1 MKQFCEDVIAYLTSE
16 YDDGYQFSINLRTE
30 CPSYL
35 VPMPY
40 KVELS
45 IKMTPIYSLTIVHES
60 MMYIYGHY
68 CSQEYIGERNQ
79 YRWQK
84 ELIDLIEGS

>member
-1 MKQFCEDVIAYLTSE
+1 MEVNISE
-16 YDDGYQFSINLRTE
+16 LYDEYSSINKLNDDE
-30 CPSYL
+30 DMLLKILICL
-35 VPMPY
+35 PY

-45 IKMTPIYSLTIVHES
+45 IKMSLIYSLTIVHES
-60 MMYIYGHY
+60 MMYIYDHY

-84 ELIDLIEGS
+84 ELIDMIEGS